1 MLIDWFTVAA
11 QIVNFLVLVALLKHF
26 LWGRLIRAIDE
37 REKRVAGQLAEAD
50 AKHKSAEL
58 QTEQVRARIDQFEA
72 QHDAMLLQAKQ
83 EADEKHKELIQQ
95 ARERVR
101 LLEGKWHQDLE
112 REQAAFLDELRRRA
126 AAEMLAIIRRAL
138 ADLACADIQHC
149 AVEVFLEKLRTLE
162 SATLRALSK
171 EELTVLTPSDL
182 AEETQRKIREELEA
196 QLGPGVRLKF
206 ERTQA
211 FAWGIEL
218 RGNGR
223 RVGWNSDTYI
233 ESLEQSLREAL
244 ERRSEVL
251 V

>member
-26 LWGRLIRAIDE
+26 LWGRLVRAIDE

-83 EADEKHKELIQQ
+83 ETDEEHKELIQQ

-101 LLEGKWHQDLE
+101 LLEGNWHQDLE

-126 AAEMLAIIRRAL
+126 AAEMLAIIGRAL

-171 EELTVLTPSDL
+171 GELTVLTPSDL

-196 QLGPGVRLKF
+196 QLGAGVRLKF